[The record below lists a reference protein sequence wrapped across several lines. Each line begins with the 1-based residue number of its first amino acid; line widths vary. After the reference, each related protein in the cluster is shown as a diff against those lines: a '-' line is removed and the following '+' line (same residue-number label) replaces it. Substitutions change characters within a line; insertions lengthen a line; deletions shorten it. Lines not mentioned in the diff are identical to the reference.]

1 MEKIKKIITAENLLS
16 FFIIVCPLL
25 DISSFLFR
33 NKFETNYSI
42 STILRPII
50 PGIIFVY
57 IFFKE
62 KLKDKFKIIGV
73 CFIYLLY
80 ALIHLYIYKNNI
92 VNCSYGTITHEA
104 QYLLNYSFM
113 ILNLFI
119 FIKTFNN
126 QNYKKLQKSILISTA
141 IYIVSIYI
149 SIITK
154 TSSTTYVEG
163 MGYKGWF
170 ESGNSISAILLLS
183 TFIILSFIMQI
194 QNKKMK
200 ICLFI
205 VLGLIGIYLLT
216 LIGTRVGLIG
226 FILAILCFAMSEIFC
241 KIIKKMKISKKN
253 FILLISILVLL
264 ISIVLLAGSV
274 TLQRRKHLKNMEN
287 TIIDESTGKVA
298 NITGDLTSTRNKIIN
313 NNLEQGFMSEAQQ
326 QSVIDLYNIAKKYNI
341 PNTNIRMQQLIYH
354 VMLIKNQKN
363 ILFMLAGNGYL
374 INTDELVWEMEFP
387 AILLNFGIIGF
398 ILFMIPM
405 LSILLKSI
413 IIFIKNIKK
422 VDTEF
427 TMLLL
432 ATILSFVLSTLSGYT
447 FFNSSSMMIIIV
459 ANVLLKI
466 KTQNIKRGE

>member
-50 PGIIFVY
+50 QGIIFVY

-62 KLKDKFKIIGV
+62 KLKDKFKTIGV

-80 ALIHLYIYKNNI
+80 VLIHLYIYKNNI

-264 ISIVLLAGSV
+264 ISIVF
-274 TLQRRKHLKNMEN
+274 
-287 TIIDESTGKVA
+287 II
-298 NITGDLTSTRNKIIN
+298 
-313 NNLEQGFMSEAQQ
+313 
-326 QSVIDLYNIAKKYNI
+326 
-341 PNTNIRMQQLIYH
+341 
-354 VMLIKNQKN
+354 
-363 ILFMLAGNGYL
+363 
-374 INTDELVWEMEFP
+374 
-387 AILLNFGIIGF
+387 
-398 ILFMIPM
+398 
-405 LSILLKSI
+405 
-413 IIFIKNIKK
+413 
-422 VDTEF
+422 
-427 TMLLL
+427 
-432 ATILSFVLSTLSGYT
+432 
-447 FFNSSSMMIIIV
+447 
-459 ANVLLKI
+459 
-466 KTQNIKRGE
+466 